1 VARVMVIDDDDEL
14 LKLVSL
20 ILERG
25 GHEPLLVDDPYQ
37 AMARLIEE
45 EPDLLILDVMMP
57 GVSGHEIARLI
68 RATAAISHLP
78 IVVLSARAQAV
89 DRQAALESGA
99 DDYLAKP
106 VVPQTLWETIDQLL
120 SRPPTQP
127 GGLVVTLFG
136 LRGGSGRTTLAV
148 NLAAALAGLGD
159 EEVALVDLAPGGSQ
173 PALQLRLQ
181 PDDNWSALPGGMS
194 LSWDSLRGLMLAH
207 SSGLRL
213 LAAPREPQAP
223 HLPARET
230 TMAVLDLLRQ
240 KMRFIIVDTPPLLTA
255 AVLTALERSDL
266 IIHVVRPEVISVQ
279 IAVHSNRAL
288 HSQQVPPA
296 KVVHLLNQTAP
307 EPQLPA
313 DAVSRAL
320 RAPLPFVTSYDAQQ
334 SRALAQDVPLVLTP
348 GSGPLPTSI
357 RSIATALSE
366 RFRAGA
372 TPAASST

>member
-37 AMARLIEE
+37 AMARLVEE

-106 VVPQTLWETIDQLL
+106 VVPQTLLETIDQLL
-120 SRPPTQP
+120 SPPAPLP

-181 PDDNWSALPGGMS
+181 PDDNWTTLPAGTP
-194 LSWDSLRGLMLAH
+194 LSWDSLRELMLAH

-223 HLPARET
+223 HLPERQMT
-230 TMAVLDLLRQ
+230 LAVLDLL
-240 KMRFIIVDTPPLLTA
+240 I
-255 AVLTALERSDL
+255 
-266 IIHVVRPEVISVQ
+266 
-279 IAVHSNRAL
+279 
-288 HSQQVPPA
+288 
-296 KVVHLLNQTAP
+296 
-307 EPQLPA
+307 
-313 DAVSRAL
+313 
-320 RAPLPFVTSYDAQQ
+320 
-334 SRALAQDVPLVLTP
+334 
-348 GSGPLPTSI
+348 
-357 RSIATALSE
+357 
-366 RFRAGA
+366 
-372 TPAASST
+372 